1 MISTQVR
8 ADPGV
13 ALFLT
18 RHPYR
23 SRTTVE
29 WRSTH
34 ASNHEPRF
42 APLCRFE
49 EAATRKFGAES
60 VAACPLYAMGQFL
73 RRVGAPRVDAAFRET
88 YDALRAY
95 GLRRDQN
102 VFPLALWN
110 QLGNE
115 TSRRVRVCTGSME
128 PECAAA
134 PNPPGPIESPGASL
148 AATPGASL
156 DDYKTTC
163 AHMRVA
169 CRRKTNGLPRM
180 GC

>member
-1 MISTQVR
+1 M
-8 ADPGV
+8 
-13 ALFLT
+13 
-18 RHPYR
+18 
-23 SRTTVE
+23 
-29 WRSTH
+29 
-34 ASNHEPRF
+34 
-42 APLCRFE
+42 
-49 EAATRKFGAES
+49 
-60 VAACPLYAMGQFL
+60 
-73 RRVGAPRVDAAFRET
+73 GAPRVDAAFRET

-115 TSRRVRVCTGSME
+115 TSRRVRVCTGSMQS
-128 PECAAA
+128 ECAAA

-156 DDYKTTC
+156 DDYNATC